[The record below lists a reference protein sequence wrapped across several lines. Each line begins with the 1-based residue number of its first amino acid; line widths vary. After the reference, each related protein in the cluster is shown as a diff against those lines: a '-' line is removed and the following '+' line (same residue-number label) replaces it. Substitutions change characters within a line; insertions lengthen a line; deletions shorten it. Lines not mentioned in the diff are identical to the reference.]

1 MIGGGATLLA
11 LGLLPRPLLYISG
24 ALVVV
29 ILSALG
35 QRQCT
40 VMSLRTDLTAATT
53 ARAAAETAV
62 GQCKLREDALGEAN
76 LRLARSVTAQN
87 DALAQLAADQ
97 QAAHQAGAAAQ
108 RASERAAG
116 EDRAKA
122 DWLAGFVGREQ
133 SCVQALDV
141 VRKGLR

>member
-1 MIGGGATLLA
+1 MLA
-11 LGLLPRPLLYISG
+11 LGLLPRPLLYLGG

-29 ILSALG
+29 MLSALG

-40 VMSLRTDLTAATT
+40 VMSLRDDLATATT

-87 DALAQLAADQ
+87 DALGQLAADQ
-97 QAAHQAGAAAQ
+97 QAAQQAGAAAQ

-116 EDRAKA
+116 EDREKA
-122 DWLAGFVGREQ
+122 AWLASFVGREH
-133 SCVQALDV
+133 SCVQALEL
-141 VRKGLR
+141 VRQGLR